1 MTFHN
6 KNKLTMI
13 FEIDDIIPFVKR
25 KEHINHTIRQIIR
38 YDSGYLKDLFLK
50 DNRVCFSEKCL
61 AELLRLTKGHFD
73 NWENAETRN
82 IFNGIKPYKSP
93 YFFDF
98 NNEVIVKTNKERLN
112 LTKKRKVEL

>member
-1 MTFHN
+1 
-6 KNKLTMI
+6 MI
-13 FEIDDIIPFVKR
+13 FEIDEIIPFINR

-73 NWENAETRN
+73 NWENAETSN
-82 IFNGIKPYKSP
+82 IFNGIKLYKSP
-93 YFFDF
+93 YLFDF
-98 NNEVIVKTNKERLN
+98 NNEVIMKTNKDRLN
-112 LTKKRKVEL
+112 LTK